1 MAFKAIEGYSTQK
14 KKMPAS
20 RRLAGLTMDD
30 LRDFLKHSSG
40 GNVYPVDKELQ
51 LLFDRLDRDQ
61 DGMISM
67 PDFAAGI
74 APFMSSS
81 NAQQHNA

>member
-1 MAFKAIEGYSTQK
+1 MAFRAIEGYSTEK
-14 KKMPAS
+14 KKLPAS
-20 RRLAGLTMDD
+20 RRLAGLTLDD
-30 LRDFLKHSSG
+30 MRDFLKHSSG

-74 APFMSSS
+74 SPFMSGPSS
-81 NAQQHNA
+81 Q

>member
-1 MAFKAIEGYSTQK
+1 MSFKAIEGYSTQK

-20 RRLAGLTMDD
+20 QRLAGLTLDD
-30 LRDFLKHSSG
+30 LRDFLKHASG
-40 GNVYPVDKELQ
+40 GNVYPVEKELQ

-61 DGMISM
+61 DGMISL

-74 APFMSSS
+74 SPFMSGSK
-81 NAQQHNA
+81 AQ